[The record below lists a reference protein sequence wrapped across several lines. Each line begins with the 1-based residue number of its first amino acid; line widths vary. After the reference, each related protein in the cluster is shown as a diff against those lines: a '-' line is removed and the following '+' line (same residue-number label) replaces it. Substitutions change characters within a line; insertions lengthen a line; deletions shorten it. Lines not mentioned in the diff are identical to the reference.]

1 MVIVEM
7 SLSLLQNGN
16 VSLQSPNGAAPGS
29 GGIAAAKYSSFTQV
43 GLENHTVSSSPSTT
57 DSSSSL
63 SPIASLSA
71 SSPTSSISAA
81 QQQSL
86 FQQGLLVADPR
97 SPALLLHATAVSPTA
112 ASPLTEEEMD
122 DTGPFICCWEN
133 CNQEFPQLESLVG
146 HLDRDH
152 TLAMDKYVCQ
162 WKDCARSRKPFDAR
176 YKLITHLRCHTGEKP
191 YRCEYPTCTRSFS
204 RLENLKLHVRT
215 HTGEKPYECHYEG
228 CTKKFNNTSDR
239 AKHMKTHITRKP
251 YVCKYPGCGKSYTD
265 PSSMRKHIKYTHKLK
280 ERQEEHDSHGLT
292 NGSSQRGG
300 SRKRSTSG
308 SSTSPITPTT
318 PGPRFI
324 HPGIVSINGQLIQ
337 TLPSPPVFTSTSAGG
352 PPISVAAAQQ
362 QQQPQLIQVPLVQI
376 PNVPSS
382 IPQPLSFLAPGSSPL
397 LSQGAPAVTHQQPSQ
412 PQQQQVVMLLPTPG
426 IAANAASRDILTVSP
441 HPQNTIAKLQQQQ
454 NLVQK
459 QPPLPPI
466 QILQQAVSDSRAE
479 QQSHGQSA
487 AATAVSVP
495 KSEADLEEQLRQ
507 QIAHLQQQLVQS
519 QQAQLLAQQ
528 QVAQLQMKQQQQ
540 VQAQAV
546 DKNEN
551 QERKV
556 TLSPNGTTLPNH
568 TAVTAAIVSSGGGA
582 NPTKMSPSS
591 KVAIVTSS
599 WSPVCGNNTAAV
611 AVSSVPA
618 ATLVA
623 TTIAPPLTTV
633 KSSQPSITSQSFLS
647 SSHSPVAARASK
659 TGSSSSGGQ
668 QQQILLTSS
677 VPTTI
682 LQSPT
687 GHAHH
692 HHHHQHHS
700 HHQTA
705 VLPVPT
711 HVPCTVMLGQATATT
726 TGAAPG
732 PGPQVIPIVQSQGV
746 QQRQILYMTPNTS

>member
-1 MVIVEM
+1 M
-7 SLSLLQNGN
+7 SISLLQNGS
-16 VSLQSPNGAAPGS
+16 VSLQSPNGAVSGG

-43 GLENHTVSSSPSTT
+43 GLENHTMSSSPSTT
-57 DSSSSL
+57 DSCSSL

-71 SSPTSSISAA
+71 SSPTSSISAT
-81 QQQSL
+81 QQPSL

-97 SPALLLHATAVSPTA
+97 SPALLLHATTVSPTA

-122 DTGPFICCWEN
+122 DTGPFICYWEN

-152 TLAMDKYVCQ
+152 TLAMDRYVCQ

-280 ERQEEHDSHGLT
+280 ERQEEHVGPGLT
-292 NGSSQRGG
+292 NGSSQRG
-300 SRKRSTSG
+300 SRKRTVSG

-324 HPGIVSINGQLIQ
+324 HPGLVSINCNGQLIQ
-337 TLPSPPVFTSTSAGG
+337 ALPSPSVLTSTSGSLPG

-362 QQQPQLIQVPLVQI
+362 PQPQQQPQLIQVPLVQI
-376 PNVPSS
+376 PGVPSS

-397 LSQGAPAVTHQQPSQ
+397 VSQGAAAAVTPHQQQ
-412 PQQQQVVMLLPTPG
+412 QQQQVVMLLPTPG
-426 IAANAASRDILTVSP
+426 VANATSRELITLSP
-441 HPQNTIAKLQQQQ
+441 QPQNTITNLQQQQ
-454 NLVQK
+454 NNLVLKK

-466 QILQQAVSDSRAE
+466 QLLQQAVGNSRDNVE

-487 AATAVSVP
+487 AAVSIP

-507 QIAHLQQQLVQS
+507 QIAHLQKQLVQS

-528 QVAQLQMKQQQQ
+528 QVAQLQMKHQQQGQ
-540 VQAQAV
+540 VV
-546 DKNEN
+546 DKNEK
-551 QERKV
+551 QERKA
-556 TLSPNGTTLPNH
+556 TPSPNVPNH
-568 TAVTAAIVSSGGGA
+568 TAAAAAVPGSGGRS
-582 NPTKMSPSS
+582 PTKMPPTSS
-591 KVAIVTSS
+591 KVTIVTSS
-599 WSPVCGNNTAAV
+599 WPPTCGNG
-611 AVSSVPA
+611 AVSASSVA
-618 ATLVA
+618 AL
-623 TTIAPPLTTV
+623 PV
-633 KSSQPSITSQSFLS
+633 KSSQPSITSYSSPSLPP
-647 SSHSPVAARASK
+647 SSHSPMVR
-659 TGSSSSGGQ
+659 SGQQ
-668 QQQILLTSS
+668 QQQILLTSPM
-677 VPTTI
+677 PTTI
-682 LQSPT
+682 LPSSVQ
-687 GHAHH
+687 GHGQHCHVPRHH
-692 HHHHQHHS
+692 P
-700 HHQTA
+700 QTA
-705 VLPVPT
+705 VLPA
-711 HVPCTVMLGQATATT
+711 HVPTVMLGQATATT
-726 TGAAPG
+726 TDAA
-732 PGPQVIPIVQSQGV
+732 GPQVIPIVQSPGV
-746 QQRQILYMTPNTS
+746 PQRQILYMTPNTS

>member
-1 MVIVEM
+1 M
-7 SLSLLQNGN
+7 SLSFLQNGTVN
-16 VSLQSPNGAAPGS
+16 LRSPNGGAAHGGV
-29 GGIAAAKYSSFTQV
+29 GGIAAAKYSSFAQV
-43 GLENHTVSSSPSTT
+43 GLENHTVSSSPSAT
-57 DSSSSL
+57 DSCSSL

-97 SPALLLHATAVSPTA
+97 SPALLLHAAAVSPTA

-122 DTGPFICCWEN
+122 DSGPFVCCWEN

-280 ERQEEHDSHGLT
+280 ERQEHEDGTGLT
-292 NGSSQRGG
+292 NGSSSQRG
-300 SRKRSTSG
+300 SRKRSASG

-324 HPGIVSINGQLIQ
+324 HPGIVSINCNGQLIQ
-337 TLPSPPVFTSTSAGG
+337 TLPSPTVLTSTSGSLTG

-362 QQQPQLIQVPLVQI
+362 QQQQQPQLIQVPLVH
-376 PNVPSS
+376 VPSS
-382 IPQPLSFLAPGSSPL
+382 IPQSLSFLTPGSSPL
-397 LSQGAPAVTHQQPSQ
+397 LSQGAAAITH
-412 PQQQQVVMLLPTPG
+412 PQQQQQQQQQQVLMLLPTPTNT
-426 IAANAASRDILTVSP
+426 ANRGDIITVSP
-441 HPQNTIAKLQQQQ
+441 HQQNTITKLQQQQ
-454 NLVQK
+454 NLLQK
-459 QPPLPPI
+459 QQPLPPI
-466 QILQQAVSDSRAE
+466 QLLQQAVSNGRVE
-479 QQSHGQSA
+479 QQSRPGQA
-487 AATAVSVP
+487 AVHAV

-507 QIAHLQQQLVQS
+507 QIAQLQQQLLQS
-519 QQAQLLAQQ
+519 QQAQLQAQQ
-528 QVAQLQMKQQQQ
+528 QVAQLQMKQQQ
-540 VQAQAV
+540 VQAQVV
-546 DKNEN
+546 DKNEK
-551 QERKV
+551 QERKP
-556 TLSPNGTTLPNH
+556 TPSIGTTVPNDS
-568 TAVTAAIVSSGGGA
+568 AAAAAAILGSGGGS
-582 NPTKMSPSS
+582 PT

-599 WSPVCGNNTAAV
+599 WPPTCGNGAV
-611 AVSSVPA
+611 AASSVA
-618 ATLVA
+618 AAALA
-623 TTIAPPLTTV
+623 TTTVAPPLTV
-633 KSSQPSITSQSFLS
+633 KSSQPLITSHSSSLLSS
-647 SSHSPVAARASK
+647 SSHSPLPMVRGSNVVVSASCN
-659 TGSSSSGGQ
+659 SGQ
-668 QQQILLTSS
+668 QQQILLTGSM
-677 VPTTI
+677 PATI
-682 LQSPT
+682 LQSPPAGGP
-687 GHAHH
+687 GHHGGHGHH
-692 HHHHQHHS
+692 RH

-705 VLPVPT
+705 VLPTQIP
-711 HVPCTVMLGQATATT
+711 TVMLGQATATAT
-726 TGAAPG
+726 PGA
-732 PGPQVIPIVQSQGV
+732 PQVIPIVQSQGV
-746 QQRQILYMTPNTS
+746 PQRQILYMTPNTS

>member
-1 MVIVEM
+1 M

-16 VSLQSPNGAAPGS
+16 VSLQSPNGAAAGG
-29 GGIAAAKYSSFTQV
+29 GGIAAAKYSSFAQV
-43 GLENHTVSSSPSTT
+43 GLENHTVSSSPSAT
-57 DSSSSL
+57 DSCSSL

-71 SSPTSSISAA
+71 SSPTSSISAT

-97 SPALLLHATAVSPTA
+97 SPALLLHTTAVSPTA
-112 ASPLTEEEMD
+112 GSPLNEEEMD
-122 DTGPFICCWEN
+122 DSGPFVCCWEN

-280 ERQEEHDSHGLT
+280 ERQEEHGGHDGTGLT
-292 NGSSQRGG
+292 NGSSQRG
-300 SRKRSTSG
+300 SRKRSASG

-318 PGPRFI
+318 PRFL
-324 HPGIVSINGQLIQ
+324 HPGIVINGQLLQ
-337 TLPSPPVFTSTSAGG
+337 ALPSPPVLPLTSTSGGLNG
-352 PPISVAAAQQ
+352 PPISVAAAQP
-362 QQQPQLIQVPLVQI
+362 PQLFQVPLVQI
-376 PNVPSS
+376 PGAPSS
-382 IPQPLSFLAPGSSPL
+382 VSQSLNFLAPGSSPL
-397 LSQGAPAVTHQQPSQ
+397 LSQGAAITHHQQQ
-412 PQQQQVVMLLPTPG
+412 QQQQQQVVMLLPTPG
-426 IAANAASRDILTVSP
+426 VANTVGRDVITLSS

-454 NLVQK
+454 QNK

-466 QILQQAVSDSRAE
+466 QLLQQAAKSSNDSRVE
-479 QQSHGQSA
+479 QQSHGQS
-487 AATAVSVP
+487 VVNIL

-507 QIAHLQQQLVQS
+507 QIAHLQQQLLQS

-540 VQAQAV
+540 AQTQVGARMEM
-546 DKNEN
+546 NEK
-551 QERKV
+551 QDTKA
-556 TLSPNGTTLPNH
+556 TLSPNGTMLANH
-568 TAVTAAIVSSGGGA
+568 TAAAIASSDGGGS
-582 NPTKMSPSS
+582 PLKMSPS
-591 KVAIVTSS
+591 KVTIVTSN
-599 WSPVCGNNTAAV
+599 WPPTCG
-611 AVSSVPA
+611 SSVVASSIA
-618 ATLVA
+618 ASALA
-623 TTIAPPLTTV
+623 TTVAPPTI
-633 KSSQPSITSQSFLS
+633 KSSQPSITSHSLPLS
-647 SSHSPVAARASK
+647 SSHPPPMAMSSK
-659 TGSSSSGGQ
+659 VSG
-668 QQQILLTSS
+668 QILLTSS
-677 VPTTI
+677 MPTI
-682 LQSPT
+682 LSPP
-687 GHAHH
+687 GHH
-692 HHHHQHHS
+692 

-705 VLPVPT
+705 VLPTHQVP
-711 HVPCTVMLGQATATT
+711 TVMLGQATTST
-726 TGAAPG
+726 TGA
-732 PGPQVIPIVQSQGV
+732 PQVIPIVQSQGV
-746 QQRQILYMTPNTS
+746 PQRQILYMTPNTS

>member
-1 MVIVEM
+1 M

-16 VSLQSPNGAAPGS
+16 LSLQSPNGAATGG
-29 GGIAAAKYSSFTQV
+29 GGIAAAKYSSFAQV

-57 DSSSSL
+57 DSCSSL

-71 SSPTSSISAA
+71 SSPTSSISAT

-112 ASPLTEEEMD
+112 ASSLTEEEMD
-122 DTGPFICCWEN
+122 DSGPFICCWEN

-280 ERQEEHDSHGLT
+280 ERQEEHRGQDGTGLT
-292 NGSSQRGG
+292 NGSSQRG
-300 SRKRSTSG
+300 SRKRSASG

-318 PGPRFI
+318 PGFLR
-324 HPGIVSINGQLIQ
+324 PGIVSINGQLIQ
-337 TLPSPPVFTSTSAGG
+337 TLPSPPILTSTSGSLSLTG
-352 PPISVAAAQQ
+352 PPISVAAAQQQ

-376 PNVPSS
+376 PSSVPQS
-382 IPQPLSFLAPGSSPL
+382 LSFLAPGSSPL
-397 LSQGAPAVTHQQPSQ
+397 LSQGPAITHHQQQ
-412 PQQQQVVMLLPTPG
+412 QQQQQQVVMLLPTPG
-426 IAANAASRDILTVSP
+426 VANPSGRDIIALPP

-454 NLVQK
+454 QNLLQK
-459 QPPLPPI
+459 QSPLPPI
-466 QILQQAVSDSRAE
+466 QLLQQAAKSSNDVSRVE
-479 QQSHGQSA
+479 PQNHNQPV
-487 AATAVSVP
+487 VSVS

-507 QIAHLQQQLVQS
+507 QIAHLQQQLLQS

-528 QVAQLQMKQQQQ
+528 QVAQLQQQQQ
-540 VQAQAV
+540 QQAQTQV
-546 DKNEN
+546 VEINKK
-551 QERKV
+551 QESKA
-556 TLSPNGTTLPNH
+556 TSSPVLANH
-568 TAVTAAIVSSGGGA
+568 TVVATVSSGGDGS
-582 NPTKMSPSS
+582 PVKMSPS
-591 KVAIVTSS
+591 KVTIVTSS
-599 WSPVCGNNTAAV
+599 WPPTCSNNNAV
-611 AVSSVPA
+611 ASSIA
-618 ATLVA
+618 AAALA
-623 TTIAPPLTTV
+623 TTVAPPTI
-633 KSSQPSITSQSFLS
+633 KSSQPSITSHSLPLS
-647 SSHSPVAARASK
+647 SSHPSPVVRNSKAS
-659 TGSSSSGGQ
+659 G
-668 QQQILLTSS
+668 QILLTSS
-677 VPTTI
+677 VPTI
-682 LQSPT
+682 LSPP
-687 GHAHH
+687 GHH
-692 HHHHQHHS
+692 

-705 VLPVPT
+705 VLPTHQVP
-711 HVPCTVMLGQATATT
+711 TVMLGQATATT
-726 TGAAPG
+726 GA
-732 PGPQVIPIVQSQGV
+732 PQVIPIVQSQGV
-746 QQRQILYMTPNTS
+746 PQRQILYMTPNTS

>member
-1 MVIVEM
+1 M

-16 VSLQSPNGAAPGS
+16 MGLQSPNGAVSGG

-57 DSSSSL
+57 DSCSSL

-71 SSPTSSISAA
+71 SSPTSSISAT

-97 SPALLLHATAVSPTA
+97 SPALLLHTTAVSPTA

-280 ERQEEHDSHGLT
+280 ERQEEHGGQDGMGLT
-292 NGSSQRGG
+292 NGSSQRG
-300 SRKRSTSG
+300 SRKRSASG

-337 TLPSPPVFTSTSAGG
+337 TLPSPPVLTSTSGSLTG
-352 PPISVAAAQQ
+352 PPISVAAAQQQ

-376 PNVPSS
+376 PGVPSS
-382 IPQPLSFLAPGSSPL
+382 IPQSLSFLAPGSSPL
-397 LSQGAPAVTHQQPSQ
+397 LSQGAATVTHQHQQ
-412 PQQQQVVMLLPTPG
+412 QQQQQVVMLLPTPG
-426 IAANAASRDILTVSP
+426 IASTPNRDIIALSP
-441 HPQNTIAKLQQQQ
+441 HPQNAITPLQQQQ
-454 NLVQK
+454 NMHQK

-466 QILQQAVSDSRAE
+466 QLLQQAVSDGRVE
-479 QQSHGQSA
+479 QKSHGQSA
-487 AATAVSVP
+487 AAAAVSIP

-507 QIAHLQQQLVQS
+507 QIAHLQQQLLQS
-519 QQAQLLAQQ
+519 QQAQLIAQQ

-540 VQAQAV
+540 QAQAQVV
-546 DKNEN
+546 DKNEK
-551 QERKV
+551 QERKA
-556 TLSPNGTTLPNH
+556 TPSPNGTTH
-568 TAVTAAIVSSGGGA
+568 TAA
-582 NPTKMSPSS
+582 MSPS
-591 KVAIVTSS
+591 KVTIVTSS
-599 WSPVCGNNTAAV
+599 WPPTCGNSAVAASSTAA
-611 AVSSVPA
+611 A
-618 ATLVA
+618 ALAA
-623 TTIAPPLTTV
+623 TTIAPLTV
-633 KSSQPSITSQSFLS
+633 KSPQPSITSHLSSLSS
-647 SSHSPVAARASK
+647 SSHSSVVKNSK
-659 TGSSSSGGQ
+659 ASGG
-668 QQQILLTSS
+668 QILLTGS
-677 VPTTI
+677 VPTI
-682 LQSPT
+682 LNPT
-687 GHAHH
+687 GHHH
-692 HHHHQHHS
+692 P

-705 VLPVPT
+705 VLPTQVP
-711 HVPCTVMLGQATATT
+711 TVMLGQATATT
-726 TGAAPG
+726 TGT
-732 PGPQVIPIVQSQGV
+732 PQVIPIVQSQGV
-746 QQRQILYMTPNTS
+746 PQRQILYMTPNTS

>member
-1 MVIVEM
+1 M

-16 VSLQSPNGAAPGS
+16 VSLQSPNGAASGG

-57 DSSSSL
+57 DSCSSL

-71 SSPTSSISAA
+71 SSPTSNISAT

-86 FQQGLLVADPR
+86 FQQGLLVPDPR
-97 SPALLLHATAVSPTA
+97 SPALLLHTTAVSPTA

-280 ERQEEHDSHGLT
+280 ERQEDHGGQDSMGLT
-292 NGSSQRGG
+292 NGSSQRG
-300 SRKRSTSG
+300 SRKRSASG

-324 HPGIVSINGQLIQ
+324 HPGIVSINGQLLQ
-337 TLPSPPVFTSTSAGG
+337 TLPSPPVLTSTSGSLTG

-362 QQQPQLIQVPLVQI
+362 QQQQPQVIQVPLVQI
-376 PNVPSS
+376 PDVPSS
-382 IPQPLSFLAPGSSPL
+382 IRQSLSFLAPAGSSPL
-397 LSQGAPAVTHQQPSQ
+397 LSQGAAAVTHQHQ
-412 PQQQQVVMLLPTPG
+412 QQQQVVMLLPTPG
-426 IAANAASRDILTVSP
+426 IANTPSRDIIALSP
-441 HPQNTIAKLQQQQ
+441 HPQNTITKLQQQQ
-454 NLVQK
+454 NMLQK

-466 QILQQAVSDSRAE
+466 QLLQQAVSDSRVE
-479 QQSHGQSA
+479 QKSHGQSA
-487 AATAVSVP
+487 AAAAAAAVSIP

-540 VQAQAV
+540 QAQAQVV
-546 DKNEN
+546 DKNEK
-551 QERKV
+551 QERKA
-556 TLSPNGTTLPNH
+556 TPSPNGTTLPNH
-568 TAVTAAIVSSGGGA
+568 TS
-582 NPTKMSPSS
+582 PTKMPPSS
-591 KVAIVTSS
+591 KVTIVTSS
-599 WSPVCGNNTAAV
+599 WPPTCGNSAV
-611 AVSSVPA
+611 AASSVA
-618 ATLVA
+618 AA
-623 TTIAPPLTTV
+623 AATIAPLTV
-633 KSSQPSITSQSFLS
+633 KSSQPSITSHLLSSS
-647 SSHSPVAARASK
+647 SSHSPVVRNSK
-659 TGSSSSGGQ
+659 ASGG
-668 QQQILLTSS
+668 QILLTGS
-677 VPTTI
+677 VPTV
-682 LQSPT
+682 LSPT
-687 GHAHH
+687 GHHH
-692 HHHHQHHS
+692 H

-705 VLPVPT
+705 VLPTPVP
-711 HVPCTVMLGQATATT
+711 TVMLGQATATT
-726 TGAAPG
+726 TGA
-732 PGPQVIPIVQSQGV
+732 PQVIPIVQSQGV
-746 QQRQILYMTPNTS
+746 PQRQILYMTPNTS